1 MKKILSLALALV
13 MILALA
19 ACGQEPGS
27 STASADSGSQ
37 NASTSAKP
45 DKTYTLRI
53 GHILDTESI
62 RQQYLERFAKEV
74 EEKTNG
80 GIKVEIYPSAELGTD
95 DELIEQVK
103 NGSIE
108 GYSGSAIDT
117 NIPDYNFY
125 SMPFLFA
132 NVDEAI
138 AVMNSEWGQ
147 NWAKAS
153 EKNGTIVL
161 ATGACGF
168 RNLTN
173 SKRVVKTPADL
184 NGIKLRVPSWEVTI
198 KTMEALGVSCTSIAY
213 NETYQALKTGVADGQ
228 ENPWAYIVSP
238 KFYEVQKYAT
248 VLNWNLTLEYFPINK
263 AWFDALPADY
273 QKIVKD
279 AATSAMEWFNQ
290 ANKDAE
296 KGYID
301 LCAQYMEITEL
312 TPEEHQAFVDATASV
327 YDYYIQKGLFTQQDL
342 DTVRGIIAASKK

>member
-1 MKKILSLALALV
+1 MRTGRR
-13 MILALA
+13 ILANNESRAEPSVQQHFGDTVVDVLRSHRVDA
-19 ACGQEPGS
+19 AFVDDLQVPHFCRL
-27 STASADSGSQ
+27 STGND
-37 NASTSAKP
+37 
-45 DKTYTLRI
+45 
-53 GHILDTESI
+53 
-62 RQQYLERFAKEV
+62 
-74 EEKTNG
+74 
-80 GIKVEIYPSAELGTD
+80 IYPVRIQHRGHAIGLVSIVHAYNISALP
-95 DELIEQVK
+95 L
-103 NGSIE
+103 
-108 GYSGSAIDT
+108 A
-117 NIPDYNFY
+117 
-125 SMPFLFA
+125 
-132 NVDEAI
+132 DEAI

>member
-1 MKKILSLALALV
+1 MKKLVTLLLAFVMVLS
-13 MILALA
+13 LA
-19 ACGQEPGS
+19 ACGNEPANK
-27 STASADSGSQ
+27 TTESAKP
-37 NASTSAKP
+37 AESTSAKP
-45 DKTYTLRI
+45 DKQYVLRI

-80 GIKVEIYPSAELGTD
+80 GIKVEIYPSAELGSD

-117 NIPDYNFY
+117 NIPGYNFY

-138 AVMNSEWGQ
+138 AVMNSDWGQ

-153 EKNGTIVL
+153 EKNGTVVL

-173 SKRVVKTPADL
+173 SKHAVKTPADL

-263 AWFDALPADY
+263 AWFDALPTDY
-273 QKIVKD
+273 QKIVKE
-279 AATSAMEWFNQ
+279 AASSAMEWFNQ

-312 TPEEHQAFVDATASV
+312 TDEEHQAFVNATASV

>member
-1 MKKILSLALALV
+1 
-13 MILALA
+13 
-19 ACGQEPGS
+19 
-27 STASADSGSQ
+27 
-37 NASTSAKP
+37 
-45 DKTYTLRI
+45 
-53 GHILDTESI
+53 
-62 RQQYLERFAKEV
+62 
-74 EEKTNG
+74 
-80 GIKVEIYPSAELGTD
+80 
-95 DELIEQVK
+95 
-103 NGSIE
+103 
-108 GYSGSAIDT
+108 
-117 NIPDYNFY
+117 
-125 SMPFLFA
+125 
-132 NVDEAI
+132 
-138 AVMNSEWGQ
+138 
-147 NWAKAS
+147 
-153 EKNGTIVL
+153 
-161 ATGACGF
+161 
-168 RNLTN
+168 
-173 SKRVVKTPADL
+173 
-184 NGIKLRVPSWEVTI
+184 
-198 KTMEALGVSCTSIAY
+198 MEALGVSCTSIAY